1 MNIKVQYLTELSDQS
16 KYLLCQHFT
25 DLGEDVSTPKKLCA
39 VIAEDVLWQHG
50 QWGLSQLI
58 IEIEKKHDLEMK
70 SGRFWGN
77 PESIKGTILKST
89 GNHIN

>member
-50 QWGLSQLI
+50 QVGLTQLI
-58 IEIEKKHDLEMK
+58 IEIEKTHNLPMK
-70 SGRFWGN
+70 SGRLWGN
-77 PESIKGTILKST
+77 PESIKGTILKGT
-89 GNHIN
+89 GINL